1 MTTLL
6 IFIGLTILMIIL
18 GFPLFVSFGIGGFG
32 MMILLEI
39 NPGFAVPCI
48 FTNLNSFVLMAI
60 PFFIFA
66 GGLMTASGI
75 SSRIVEFANA
85 VVGRFKGGLGIV
97 TIVSCAL
104 FGAISGSSSAAVAS
118 IGMIILPQMEKYG
131 YKRTYATA
139 LVACSGLLGQLI
151 PPSIPMIL
159 FGMITGTSV
168 AACFLAAA
176 VPGLLLML
184 AYFIINYLYCRK
196 RPEIQVLKKL
206 PFRGTV
212 KQLGTAT
219 RRASFALA
227 MPVIILGGIYGGLF
241 TATEAGCMA
250 AVYAICVG
258 VARRTL
264 TGKAFMQAAEETASI
279 EGAITFIIC
288 FIFVMGRIFTYE
300 RLPDEIANVMLGLTE
315 NRIVLLLLINL
326 FMILMGMLMDDIS
339 SMLLATPL
347 LLPLFIQLGVH
358 PVQMAAIMA
367 VNQGSGQMTPPVAT
381 NLFTAARVSGVP
393 VKDFV
398 RDCILF
404 LLYGSLP
411 VLLLTTFVPQVS
423 LWLPKL
429 VMGSLH

>member
-1 MTTLL
+1 MTVPL
-6 IFIGLTILMIIL
+6 IFIGITIIMIIL
-18 GFPLFVSFGIGGFG
+18 GFPLFVSFGIGGLG
-32 MMILLEI
+32 MMILIEI
-39 NPGFAVPCI
+39 DPSFAVPCI

-75 SSRIVEFANA
+75 SSRIIEFANA
-85 VVGRFKGGLGIV
+85 LVGRFRGGLGIV
-97 TIVSCAL
+97 TIISCAL

-118 IGMIILPQMEKYG
+118 VGMIIFPQMEKYG
-131 YKRTYATA
+131 YKRQYSTA

-176 VPGLLLML
+176 VPGILLMI

-196 RPEIQVLKKL
+196 KPEIQVLEKL
-206 PFRGTV
+206 TFW
-212 KQLGTAT
+212 GTAKHIGHST
-219 RRASFALA
+219 KKASFALA
-227 MPVIILGGIYGGLF
+227 MPIIILGGIYGGVF

-250 AVYAICVG
+250 AVYALCVG
-258 VARRTL
+258 FLRHTL
-264 TGKAFMQAAEETASI
+264 TRKAFMRAAEETASI

-300 RLPDEIANVMLGLTE
+300 RLPDQIASAMLDLT
-315 NRIVLLLLINL
+315 NNKIILLLLINI
-326 FMILMGMLMDDIS
+326 FMILMGMIMDNIS

-347 LLPLFIQLGVH
+347 LLPLFLQLEIH

-393 VKDFV
+393 VSDFI
-398 RDCILF
+398 RDCIPF
-404 LLYGSLP
+404 LIFGSLP
-411 VLLLTTFVPQVS
+411 VLLITTFIPEIS

-429 VMGSLH
+429 IMGSLN

>member
-1 MTTLL
+1 MSILL
-6 IFIGLTILMIIL
+6 LFIGLTLVMIVL
-18 GFPLFVSFGIGGFG
+18 GFPLFVSFGIGGLG
-32 MMILLEI
+32 MMLVLDIDS
-39 NPGFAVPCI
+39 GFAVPCI
-48 FTNLNSFVLMAI
+48 FRNLNSFVLMAI

-75 SSRIVEFANA
+75 SSRIVEFANT

-118 IGMIILPQMEKYG
+118 IGMIILPQMETYG
-131 YKRTYATA
+131 YKREYATA

-176 VPGLLLML
+176 MPGLLLML
-184 AYFIINYLYCRK
+184 AYFVINYLCCRRK
-196 RPEIQVLKKL
+196 SEIRVEEKL
-206 PFRGTV
+206 PLAATL
-212 KQLGTAT
+212 KQLGRSMQKAG
-219 RRASFALA
+219 FALA
-227 MPVIILGGIYGGLF
+227 MPVIILGGIYGGFF

-250 AVYAICVG
+250 AVYAIGVG
-258 VARRTL
+258 VVRRTL
-264 TGKAFMQAAEETASI
+264 TRKAFLQAAEETASI

-288 FIFVMGRIFTYE
+288 FIFVMSRIFTYE
-300 RLPDEIANVMLGLTE
+300 RLPDQIAQAMLNITE
-315 NRIVLLLLINL
+315 NKIILLLLINL
-326 FMILMGMLMDDIS
+326 FMLLMGMIMDDIS

-347 LLPLFIQLGVH
+347 LLPLFLELGIH

-393 VKDFV
+393 VAAFV
-398 RDCILF
+398 GDCIPF
-404 LLYGSLP
+404 LIFGSLP
-411 VLLLTTFVPQVS
+411 VLLLTTFVPAVS
-423 LWLPKL
+423 LWLPNL
-429 VMGSLH
+429 IMGGLN